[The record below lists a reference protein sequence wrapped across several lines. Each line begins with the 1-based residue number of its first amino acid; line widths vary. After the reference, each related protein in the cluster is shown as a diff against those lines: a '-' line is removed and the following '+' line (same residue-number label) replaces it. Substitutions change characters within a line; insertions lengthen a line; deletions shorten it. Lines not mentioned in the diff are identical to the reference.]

1 MPSILLYAL
10 VETAEVNFEP
20 DVTDKMNAFL
30 MMLSHPGGLGHQ
42 TAHLISDCDVE
53 KHMGDTFNEMELAR
67 RRGIM

>member
-30 MMLSHPGGLGHQ
+30 MMLSHPGGLEH
-42 TAHLISDCDVE
+42 
-53 KHMGDTFNEMELAR
+53 
-67 RRGIM
+67 